1 MTAKTV
7 ALLVTIEV
15 GALALIA
22 SLYVLITWMAELV
35 ITGD

>member
-1 MTAKTV
+1 MTSKAY

-22 SLYVLITWMAELV
+22 SFYVLMIWLA
-35 ITGD
+35 D